1 MRRPALLS
9 RPLALRLLAWGALV
23 VGMFGCVDAAPLSAS
38 EPSVT
43 RTWPRPA
50 EELRAH
56 EPVSTEAV
64 IVVVLDGARW
74 QDVLVGV
81 DPSLGASLP
90 ASQIVTADRLMPN
103 LHAMIARGA
112 LVGGPDQGMPMVAS
126 GPNYVSLPGYNE
138 IFSGRFPARCQ
149 DNECPQT
156 RDATL
161 ADLAPDAAV
170 FSSWGPIARAAS
182 SVAASGP
189 AGLFVSTGQP
199 SGEFRADRD
208 TATAALAHLAEHRPT
223 FLFLGLG
230 EPDELAH
237 RGDYPGYL
245 DALRGDDAI
254 LGDVE
259 VALEGLGERGHRTS
273 VFVTCDH
280 GRGADFRDHGAA
292 WPESSR
298 VWLVAAGGRIPA
310 LGAVPSFAIHRLADI
325 APTARGLLDLPADR
339 SPRAGTAIA
348 ELLGEDTLDPREAHR

>member
-1 MRRPALLS
+1 
-9 RPLALRLLAWGALV
+9 
-23 VGMFGCVDAAPLSAS
+23 MFGCVDAAPLSAS

-161 ADLAPDAAV
+161 ARRRRLLLLGAHRSRRV
-170 FSSWGPIARAAS
+170 FRRGLRARGS
-182 SVAASGP
+182 
-189 AGLFVSTGQP
+189 L
-199 SGEFRADRD
+199 R
-208 TATAALAHLAEHRPT
+208 LHRP
-223 FLFLGLG
+223 
-230 EPDELAH
+230 AV
-237 RGDYPGYL
+237 R
-245 DALRGDDAI
+245 R
-254 LGDVE
+254 V
-259 VALEGLGERGHRTS
+259 
-273 VFVTCDH
+273 
-280 GRGADFRDHGAA
+280 
-292 WPESSR
+292 SR
-298 VWLVAAGGRIPA
+298 RP
-310 LGAVPSFAIHRLADI
+310 
-325 APTARGLLDLPADR
+325 
-339 SPRAGTAIA
+339 
-348 ELLGEDTLDPREAHR
+348 